1 MVCKTKQSSF
11 IIIYTLLLAFG
22 NSFTVQRLDEGDIDQ
37 EGAPCQGTIIAN
49 RDTTFTT
56 SCIISMSEK
65 GKVNTCVNN
74 CPPPQRSMMSFFAK
88 IVNSC

>member
-1 MVCKTKQSSF
+1 MFNKKIAFKLKQSSF

-56 SCIISMSEK
+56 VCIILMSEK
-65 GKVNTCVNN
+65 GKVNTCLSNS
-74 CPPPQRSMMSFFAK
+74 PPPQISMMSCFAK
-88 IVNSC
+88 